1 MWKRKELFLVA
12 SLCLCL
18 NKLVES
24 SQQVIKDM
32 GENFGKALDVCK
44 QEMDLPDSIY
54 VDFMN
59 FWKEDYELTNR
70 FTGCAIMCLSKKL
83 ELVDPDLQLH
93 HGNAKD
99 FAMKH
104 GADEK
109 LAADLVTIIHECG
122 NNLPALED
130 QCMVVL
136 EWAKC
141 FKKEIHKRDLAPP
154 MDVVVGEV
162 LAEV

>member
-1 MWKRKELFLVA
+1 MCKQIKLILVA
-12 SLCLCL
+12 FMCLSLS
-18 NKLVES
+18 KLVDS

-54 VDFMN
+54 MDFMN

-104 GADEK
+104 GADEN
-109 LAADLVTIIHECG
+109 LAADLVKIIHDCG
-122 NNLPALED
+122 NSVPPQED
-130 QCMVVL
+130 QCMHVL